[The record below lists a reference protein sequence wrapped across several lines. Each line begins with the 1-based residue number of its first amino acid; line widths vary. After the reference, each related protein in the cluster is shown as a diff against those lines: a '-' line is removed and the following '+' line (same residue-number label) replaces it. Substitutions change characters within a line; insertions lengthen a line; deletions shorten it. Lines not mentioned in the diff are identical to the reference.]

1 MDSTTG
7 KSPVTRKFL
16 RYGHP
21 EEEMPEVDES
31 RGGEEKGQ

>member
-1 MDSTTG
+1 M
-7 KSPVTRKFL
+7 TRKFL